1 MNKKR
6 LGSLIG
12 FVLVA
17 ITVIAQKPALTI
29 EDAVLGY
36 YKGLYPENM
45 SGLAW
50 LPNSDYYSAVNDN
63 ILYIFDS
70 KGIIKKKLTLEEL
83 KATIKKEDLSYMPQL
98 TWESSE
104 CVSFISGDKLYLVNP
119 FKNSLKRFVDLPE
132 DFENPDFHFGS
143 EHMTYTRGK
152 NLSIWQ
158 DDKETRITKND
169 EFTTSGQAIA
179 RYEFG
184 ISKGTF
190 WSPNGEHL
198 AFYEKEETN
207 VADYP
212 LVDYTST
219 PASLNPI
226 KYPMAGQDSEHG
238 RVGIVNATSGK
249 LVYLQQVGP
258 KDSYLTNVAWG
269 PEGKFLYAA
278 HLNREQTEL
287 KLNKYDRSGALIKTI
302 YEETDAE
309 YVEPEHPP
317 YFIPGSKTEFLWMTD
332 KSGFSNL
339 LLMNN
344 EGVVKELTNFTF
356 DITEFLGFDEKGK
369 LAYVHATGENPTEQ
383 HCFAIDIK
391 TGKAT
396 QLTKEAGYH
405 TVSVSSS
412 GKYYIDSFTNLTTP
426 RKISVYSAKKRAER
440 VLLESGNPLTNYS
453 VGSTELF
460 SKKASDGTDL
470 WCRMIKPSHFDES
483 KEYPVLVYTY
493 NGPHVQLVTNTW
505 MGGAS
510 LWMHS
515 LAEEG
520 YIIFTVDGRGSAH
533 RGIDFEQ
540 AVHEQMGTL
549 EVQDQVEMVEWL
561 KELPYTDNERFA
573 VHGWSYGGFMTTSLM
588 LKHPNTFNV
597 GVAGGPV
604 IDWRLYEVMYTER
617 YMDTP
622 QSNPEGFENA
632 DLKNYVSNLEGDLL
646 LIHGMSDNVVVM
658 QHSTEFL
665 QRCVEEGVQVDFFPY
680 PGHEHNVRGRDRV
693 HLMVKVT
700 DYIKDK
706 LSN

>member
-1 MNKKR
+1 MR
-6 LGSLIG
+6 RIAIIMGLLLCT
-12 FVLVA
+12 LVS
-17 ITVIAQKPALTI
+17 TAQNPALTI

-36 YKGLYPENM
+36 HKGLYPENM

-50 LPNSDYYSAVNDN
+50 VPSSDFYSAVNED

-70 KGIIKKKLTLEEL
+70 KGIIKKKLTLDEL
-83 KATIKKEDLSYMPQL
+83 KTTIKKEDLAYMPRL
-98 TWESSE
+98 TWESSD

-119 FKNSLKRFVDLPE
+119 FKNTLKRFVDLPE
-132 DFENPDFHFGS
+132 DFENPDFHADS
-143 EHMTYTRGK
+143 EHMAYTRGK

-158 DDKETRITKND
+158 NDQETRITKND

-190 WSPNGEHL
+190 WSPNGEYL
-198 AFYEKEETN
+198 AFYEKDETN
-207 VADYP
+207 VTDYP

-219 PASLNPI
+219 PAKLAPI
-226 KYPMAGQDSEHG
+226 KYPMAGQSSEHG
-238 RVGIVNATSGK
+238 KVGIVNATTGK
-249 LVYLQQVGP
+249 RVYLQQQGE

-269 PEGKFLYAA
+269 PESRFVYAA
-278 HLNREQTEL
+278 HLNREQTTM
-287 KLNKYDRSGALIKTI
+287 KLNKYDRTGALIKTI

-309 YVEPEHPP
+309 YVEPEQPP
-317 YFIPGSKTEFLWMTD
+317 HFVPGSKTDFIWMTD
-332 KSGFSNL
+332 KNGFNNL
-339 LLMNN
+339 LLMND
-344 EGVVKELTNFTF
+344 EGVVKELTSFQF
-356 DITEFLGFDEKGK
+356 DVTEFLGFDEKGK
-369 LAYVHATGENPTEQ
+369 TVYVHATGESATEQ
-383 HCFAIDIK
+383 HGYAITIK
-391 TGKAT
+391 SGQIK
-396 QLTKEAGYH
+396 QLTKEPGYH
-405 TVSVSSS
+405 TVSVGSS
-412 GKYYIDSFTNLTTP
+412 GKYYIDSFTSLTTP
-426 RKISVYSAKKRAER
+426 RKISVYSTKKSQGR
-440 VLLESGNPLTNYS
+440 VLLESRNPLANYT
-453 VGSTELF
+453 VGTTEVF
-460 SKKASDGTDL
+460 SKKASDSTDL
-470 WCRMIKPSHFDES
+470 WCRMIKPSHFDET
-483 KEYPVLVYTY
+483 KTYPVLVYTY
-493 NGPHVQLVTNTW
+493 NGPHVQLITNTW

-520 YIIFTVDGRGSAH
+520 YIIFTVDGRGSSH

-540 AVHEQMGTL
+540 AVHENMGTL
-549 EVQDQVEMVEWL
+549 EVQDQVDMVTWL
-561 KELPYTDNERFA
+561 KELPYTDNDRFA

-588 LKHPNTFNV
+588 LKHPDVFKV

-622 QSNPEGFENA
+622 ESNPEGFKNA

-646 LIHGMSDNVVVM
+646 LIHGMSDDVVVM